1 MGIAL
6 GCLAL
11 CLVLGIF
18 FVNCDKN
25 MQSHP
30 DDDDTQESD
39 DSDEESG
46 LKQNTISKDNDS
58 ET

>member
-1 MGIAL
+1 MISQSAKSHSAAL
-6 GCLAL
+6 T
-11 CLVLGIF
+11 LVLGIF
-18 FVNCDKN
+18 FVNCYKN

-30 DDDDTQESD
+30 DEDD

-46 LKQNTISKDNDS
+46 LKQNNIAKDNDS